1 MILFERY
8 DTIQM
13 RERKIK
19 FERKKKYMATQIAPT
34 PILTGK
40 SAKKVLNQIKIK
52 PSKETEKGMEIL
64 FKMFKDK
71 EK

>member
-1 MILFERY
+1 
-8 DTIQM
+8 
-13 RERKIK
+13 
-19 FERKKKYMATQIAPT
+19 MATQIAPT

>member
-1 MILFERY
+1 
-8 DTIQM
+8 M
-13 RERKIK
+13 RGREIK
-19 FERKKKYMATQIAPT
+19 FERKRKYMATQIAPT

-40 SAKKVLNQIKIK
+40 SAKKVLNQIKMK

-64 FKMFKDK
+64 FNMFKDK

>member
-1 MILFERY
+1 
-8 DTIQM
+8 
-13 RERKIK
+13 
-19 FERKKKYMATQIAPT
+19 MATQIAPT

-52 PSKETEKGMEIL
+52 PSKETQQGANIL
-64 FKMFKDK
+64 FNMFKDK

>member
-1 MILFERY
+1 MC
-8 DTIQM
+8 M
-13 RERKIK
+13 RGKKIK
-19 FERKKKYMATQIAPT
+19 FERKKRHMATQIAST

-40 SAKKVLNQIKIK
+40 SAKKVLDQIKIK

-64 FKMFKDK
+64 FNMFKDK

>member
-1 MILFERY
+1 
-8 DTIQM
+8 M
-13 RERKIK
+13 RGRKTR
-19 FERKKKYMATQIAPT
+19 FERKKKHMATQIAPT

>member
-1 MILFERY
+1 MS
-8 DTIQM
+8 M
-13 RERKIK
+13 RGRKIK
-19 FERKKKYMATQIAPT
+19 FERKNKYMATQIAPT

-52 PSKETEKGMEIL
+52 PSKEAQQGANIL
-64 FKMFKDK
+64 FNMFKDK